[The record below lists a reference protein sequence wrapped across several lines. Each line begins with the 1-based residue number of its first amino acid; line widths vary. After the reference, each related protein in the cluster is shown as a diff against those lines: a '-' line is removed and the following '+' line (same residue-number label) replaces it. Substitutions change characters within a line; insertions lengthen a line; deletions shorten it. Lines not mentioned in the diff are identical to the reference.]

1 MAPVCVAAP
10 GSALNV
16 RTLTGAH
23 RGPRSLGRPPGQLL
37 RGPGVQGQ
45 SRRGRRRGPWA
56 LPLPLARPTDNRA
69 PLAHTASAE
78 SDHKGV
84 FGEAGGRRLV
94 ASWASSA
101 CGFQACPG
109 MGCRWEG
116 GLSKG
121 GGDLK
126 DPGCGE
132 PVSPDGDQLWGQR
145 GGPRGHSCPRRAV
158 GRCGAGKQLAGVGL
172 LQVGSQPRGQQGGE
186 SGALVTGKPQSDTVL
201 PGGRRS
207 ASIDPHTPPA
217 WQVLDEAV
225 AAPPAQRYP
234 WTGPEGGGSEGD
246 SHSGH

>member
-10 GSALNV
+10 GSALDV

-56 LPLPLARPTDNRA
+56 LPLPLARPKDNRA

-84 FGEAGGRRLV
+84 FGEAGGCRLV

-109 MGCRWEG
+109 MGCRW
-116 GLSKG
+116 
-121 GGDLK
+121 
-126 DPGCGE
+126 
-132 PVSPDGDQLWGQR
+132 
-145 GGPRGHSCPRRAV
+145 
-158 GRCGAGKQLAGVGL
+158 
-172 LQVGSQPRGQQGGE
+172 
-186 SGALVTGKPQSDTVL
+186 
-201 PGGRRS
+201 
-207 ASIDPHTPPA
+207 
-217 WQVLDEAV
+217 
-225 AAPPAQRYP
+225 
-234 WTGPEGGGSEGD
+234 GGGSPRVEEISKTLGAVSPSPQMETGSGGRGGDPEDTAVPGGLLAAVGQGSSWRGWGSCRWGHSQEASKEG
-246 SHSGH
+246 SLGH